1 MHSTNFTKGNDTT
14 LGSHRT
20 ISTRGERCPAP
31 YQRLFIKKLETGEYQ
46 VRMWSPGARGSN
58 IKRRFDH
65 FGTHTIYWLAVAE
78 KDRRREELFKEYM
91 RGL

>member
-1 MHSTNFTKGNDTT
+1 MSVHNRTGNDTT
-14 LGSHRT
+14 TGNYSRT
-20 ISTRGERCPAP
+20 ISTKREMPAP
-31 YQRLFIKKLETGEYQ
+31 YQRLYIKKLESGEYQ

-65 FGTHTIYWLAVAE
+65 YGTHPTYWLALAE
-78 KDRRREELFKEYM
+78 KDARREELFKEYM

>member
-1 MHSTNFTKGNDTT
+1 MHSTNSTEGNDTT

-20 ISTRGERCPAP
+20 ISTKRTFPES
-31 YQRLFIKKLETGEYQ
+31 YQRLYIKKLDTGEYQ

-65 FGTHTIYWLAVAE
+65 FGIHPTYWLAVAE
-78 KDRRREELFKEYM
+78 KDARREELFKEYM